1 MKIKIFLIN
10 LILFIIL
17 YLISDVI
24 FSRFVFKQ
32 SVDHKC
38 YDHVDDGKFYK
49 MRKNCFSNMR
59 IISSID
65 SFKVYTD
72 IYNNRYSGKKRDIK
86 SSDIVFLG
94 DSQTF
99 GIGSNWEDTFVG
111 ILENK
116 FNNYNF
122 YNLGVPSY
130 SPTVYDYVFEQ
141 FIKDKKLNIKKI
153 YVLIDLTDVGDEAN
167 RWEIINGRPN
177 LKNQKVIY
185 KKLSGFSK
193 FKKDN
198 FKGIYLISSKIRS
211 FFRKLKVKDN
221 QYKPVNGN
229 PTGAYIY
236 TDHEVLTG
244 CNTENKKSE
253 WWTCGGVEYGLNKL
267 EKNIT
272 KLGKKANKMN
282 SEFYII
288 IMPWPDTLN
297 FGQTKFNW
305 ENFNNNLCIKASC
318 SKLINLFPK
327 FTKIK
332 ETNNNWLKTIYLNND
347 IHLTKKGNEL
357 VAEEIILNSFE
368 N

>member
-1 MKIKIFLIN
+1 MKIKIFIIN
-10 LILFIIL
+10 LLLFILL

-38 YDHVDDGKFYK
+38 YENVDVKFYK
-49 MRKNCFSNMR
+49 MRKNCFSNMKM
-59 IISSID
+59 ISSID
-65 SFKVYTD
+65 PFKVYTD
-72 IYNNRYSGKKRDIK
+72 NDNIRYSGKKRDIK
-86 SSDIVFLG
+86 SNSIIFLG

-99 GIGSNWEDTFVG
+99 GVGSDWEDTFVG

-116 FNNYNF
+116 FYNFNF

-130 SPTVYDYVFEQ
+130 SPTVYNYVLEQ
-141 FIKDKKLNIKKI
+141 FIKDKKVNIKKI
-153 YVLIDLTDVGDEAN
+153 YVLIDITDVADEAN
-167 RWEIINGRPN
+167 RWEIINGFPN
-177 LKNQKVIY
+177 LKNQKITLN
-185 KKLSGFSK
+185 KISGFSK

-211 FFRKLKVKDN
+211 FFRKLNAKKKEREN
-221 QYKPVNGN
+221 QYKPVEGN

-253 WWTCGGVEYGLNKL
+253 GWTCGGVQVGLNKV
-267 EKNIT
+267 EKNII
-272 KLGKKANKMN
+272 KLAKTANKIN

-305 ENFNNNLCIKASC
+305 ENFNNNLCIKTSC

-327 FTKIK
+327 FKKIK
-332 ETNNNWLKTIYLNND
+332 ETKNNWLKKQTNQRLRQFMSNISKSLP
-347 IHLTKKGNEL
+347 LST
-357 VAEEIILNSFE
+357 
-368 N
+368 